1 VPFDVLVRSLPESN
15 QGYRDFEYLINDFT
29 ISYAY
34 APDLWVSAK
43 QNQLTGWQQ
52 QYAGFAPNYELLA
65 LQESQQLSDYGNYRD
80 QLGPLKYTPQEIQK
94 ANTFFTGSLFLDHE
108 ASEGKFK
115 ALEGSAQI
123 LHLAMHALVDEE
135 NPLRSKLIFS
145 QSADTTD
152 DGFLHAYELY
162 NLRLNAELAVLSACN
177 TGFGPLSEGEGVTS
191 LSRAFSYAGCRSIV
205 MSLWPAQDKSTLDIM
220 TLFYEGLADGL
231 PKHEAMRQAKLNY
244 LQNSDDLFASPFFW
258 ANFVVSG
265 NTEALTKKTPWISY
279 GLGLLGLCLV
289 GFIGYRFTAK
299 SRE

>member
-1 VPFDVLVRSLPESN
+1 
-15 QGYRDFEYLINDFT
+15 
-29 ISYAY
+29 
-34 APDLWVSAK
+34 
-43 QNQLTGWQQ
+43 
-52 QYAGFAPNYELLA
+52 LA
-65 LQESQQLSDYGNYRD
+65 LQESPELSAYGEYRD
-80 QLGPLKYTPQEIQK
+80 ALGALKFTSQEVTE
-94 ANTFFTGSLFLDHE
+94 AHNYFSGSLFLNNE
-108 ASEGKFK
+108 ASEGTFK

-191 LSRAFSYAGCRSIV
+191 LSRAFSYAGCKSIV

-220 TLFYEGLADGL
+220 SLFYKGLSEGLSKDQAL
-231 PKHEAMRQAKLNY
+231 RQAKLQY
-244 LQNSDDLFASPFFW
+244 LANADDLFASPFFW

-265 NTEALTKKTPWISY
+265 STQPLTQKLSWVY
-279 GLGLLGLCLV
+279 YLLGGLGLAFA
-289 GFIGYRFTAK
+289 GFMGYRLGKPKKT
-299 SRE
+299 